1 MPITFKLL
9 SGKGVEM
16 KYINVRTAIQEARSF
31 VEKAEELVNLT
42 DELGENNLGTT
53 VQGSLSASVRRKS
66 LDLTK
71 SLSKMRKSD
80 WEE

>member
-1 MPITFKLL
+1 
-9 SGKGVEM
+9 M
-16 KYINVRTAIQEARSF
+16 KYQNVQNAIYEANAF
-31 VEKAEELVNLT
+31 VSKASELLTLT
-42 DELGENNLGTT
+42 DELGENNLGTV

-71 SLSKMRKSD
+71 ALATMRRSD